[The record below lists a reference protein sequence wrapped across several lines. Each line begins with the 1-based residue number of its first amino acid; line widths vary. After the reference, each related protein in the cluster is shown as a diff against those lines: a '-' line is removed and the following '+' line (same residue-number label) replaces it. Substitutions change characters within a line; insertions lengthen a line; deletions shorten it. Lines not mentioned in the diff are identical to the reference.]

1 MSQEKSGESAWRFKV
16 RFKCNRGL
24 NCDTMLTKLDWPC
37 LGASLGILPETR
49 MEQFD
54 LSRKFSSTIDP
65 RRQFTVPCIR
75 TQRHLVSKRPS
86 YYCLIH
92 FNKMR
97 VSSLKICWLVSSL
110 QAFIAW
116 FALKRGVYRALLGS
130 LLTCEFARSECVS
143 KLRSYCR
150 RLAGLSQPAWGPPT
164 ITL

>member
-1 MSQEKSGESAWRFKV
+1 MSKCQCDSTMSQEKSGESACRFQV

-86 YYCLIH
+86 YSCLIRFKKCVYQVRFGSLLTREFARGGCLKRPSYYCLIH
-92 FNKMR
+92 FKKGC
-97 VSSLKICWLVSSL
+97 VSS
-110 QAFIAW
+110 IAW
-116 FALKRGVYRALLGS
+116 QSADF
-130 LLTCEFARSECVS
+130 
-143 KLRSYCR
+143 
-150 RLAGLSQPAWGPPT
+150 
-164 ITL
+164 